1 MTLFLNPDTRS
12 YDRLGRDKAPLY
24 VSWSQENRSQLVR
37 VPAAA
42 GEYKR
47 LELRSP
53 DSLTNPYLA
62 FSLIIHACLDGMEQ
76 GLPLP
81 EAANCNLFRLPPEQ
95 AAQFEKLPGSL
106 REAAAAARGSDFI
119 AAHIPARILD
129 DYCR

>member
-1 MTLFLNPDTRS
+1 MASGFS
-12 YDRLGRDKAPLY
+12 G
-24 VSWSQENRSQLVR
+24 
-37 VPAAA
+37 PAAA

-62 FSLIIHACLDGMEQ
+62 FSLIIHACLDGVEQ

-81 EAANCNLFRLPPEQ
+81 EAQ
-95 AAQFEKLPGSL
+95 KAQYEKLPVSL
-106 REAAAAARGSDFI
+106 HEAAAAARKSDFI

>member
-1 MTLFLNPDTRS
+1 M
-12 YDRLGRDKAPLY
+12 
-24 VSWSQENRSQLVR
+24 R

-42 GEYKR
+42 GDYER
-47 LELRSP
+47 SELSSP

-62 FSLIIHACLDGMEQ
+62 FSLIIHACLDGIEQ

-106 REAAAAARGSDFI
+106 REAAAAARESDFI